1 MTRVKRGFV
10 ARKRRKKVLKL
21 TKGSRGSSS
30 ILFRVANQRKMKA
43 LVFSYRDRR
52 RKKRG
57 LRSLWIS
64 RINAAVRQQNLS
76 YSHVMFLLKR
86 LNIQI
91 NRKWLAQLAVRDPL
105 TFSKLINDISFI
117 KVLPFSKL
125 ESLNLNSS
133 MRFNP
138 KSSSWNPTSSFYPD
152 EPFFKL

>member
-43 LVFSYRDRR
+43 LTFAYRDRR
-52 RKKRG
+52 RKKRD

-64 RINAAVRQQNLS
+64 RINAAARCQNLN
-76 YSHVMFLLKR
+76 YNQVMFILKQ

-91 NRKWLAQLAVRDPL
+91 NRKWLAQLAVRDPNL
-105 TFSKLINDISFI
+105 FSKLIS
-117 KVLPFSKL
+117 V
-125 ESLNLNSS
+125 
-133 MRFNP
+133 
-138 KSSSWNPTSSFYPD
+138 TSINVKKEDLSNV
-152 EPFFKL
+152 